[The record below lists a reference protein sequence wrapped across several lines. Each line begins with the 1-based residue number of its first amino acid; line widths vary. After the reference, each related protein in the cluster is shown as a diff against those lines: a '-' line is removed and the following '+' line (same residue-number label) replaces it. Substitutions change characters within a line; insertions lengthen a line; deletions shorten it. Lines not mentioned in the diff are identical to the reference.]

1 MRRTLPLIVT
11 LLALGAAPAHAK
23 RFGYSTPG
31 RSIYGHDESFRNV
44 LDQNR
49 RKWVVEV
56 GLGHGA
62 EGNLGIS
69 LGYLLN
75 VPQGLEFYAGFGT
88 RIGPVLH
95 TTTSVR
101 YFLPFLAYRG
111 YVGLGY
117 LRADNSNIDLTSHS
131 VYSEIGFK
139 WILRHTFHMT
149 LAVGVQRVLVRNIDD
164 GSPLKDPDVDPMFLQ
179 ESLDNA
185 GHYRGLISLR
195 FSRAF

>member
-1 MRRTLPLIVT
+1 MRRSAIIV
-11 LLALGAAPAHAK
+11 LVALWSTTADAK
-23 RFGYSTPG
+23 RFGFSTPG
-31 RSIYGHDESFRNV
+31 RNIYGHDETFRNV
-44 LDQNR
+44 LDQNQ

-56 GLGHGA
+56 GLGSGA

-75 VPQGLEFYAGFGT
+75 IPQGLELYAGFGT

-117 LRADNSNIDLTSHS
+117 LRQDNSNIEMTSHS

-149 LAVGVQRVLVRNIDD
+149 LAVGVQRVLVRNVDD
-164 GSPLKDPDVDPMFLQ
+164 DSPLRDLDTDPMFLK
-179 ESLDNA
+179 ENLDGMNSF
-185 GHYRGLISLR
+185 RGLVALR

>member
-1 MRRTLPLIVT
+1 MRTTILVIAVLCVAGPVE
-11 LLALGAAPAHAK
+11 AK
-23 RFGYSTPG
+23 RFGFSTPG
-31 RSIYGHDESFRNV
+31 RNIYGHGETVGDV
-44 LDQNR
+44 LDQNK

-56 GLGHGA
+56 GLGSGA

-75 VPQGLEFYAGFGT
+75 KPQGLELYCGFGT

-95 TTTSVR
+95 TTASVR

-111 YVGLGY
+111 YIGLGY
-117 LRADNSNIDLTSHS
+117 LHQSASNIDMTSHS
-131 VYSEIGFK
+131 AYSEIGFK

-149 LAVGVQRVLVRNIDD
+149 VAAGVQRVFTRSIDSD
-164 GSPLKDPDVDPMFLQ
+164 SPLKDPDVDPMFLQ
-179 ESLDNA
+179 QQLDNI
-185 GHYRGLISLR
+185 GHYRGLVVLR